1 MQGENAASG
10 SGKTICLV
18 DDESDI
24 TSIIRRGMEQDGFTV
39 HEFNDPIKAWEYFQH
54 NGKSCTVVLSDVRM
68 PGMSGFEFCRKV
80 KQLRPEAPVIL
91 MTAFE
96 INQSEFSKVL
106 PHTTA
111 DAFIRKPIS
120 LKQLKAFINQITSK
134 ADSNSSI

>member
-18 DDESDI
+18 DDETDI
-24 TSIIRRGMEQDGFTV
+24 TSVIRRGMEQDGFTV
-39 HEFNDPIKAWEYFQH
+39 HEFNDPVKAWEYFQR
-54 NGKSCTVVLSDVRM
+54 NGKSCTVVLSDIRM

-106 PHTTA
+106 PHTIA
-111 DAFIRKPIS
+111 DAFIRKPVS
-120 LKQLKAFINQITSK
+120 LKQLKASINEITSR
-134 ADSNSSI
+134 AGPDSSV

>member
-1 MQGENAASG
+1 MRDEKAASQ
-10 SGKTICLV
+10 SKTLCLV
-18 DDESDI
+18 DDEPDI
-24 TSIIRRGMEQDGFTV
+24 TSVIRRGMEQDGFTV
-39 HEFNDPIKAWEYFQH
+39 HEFNDPVKAWEYFQL
-54 NGKSCTVVLSDVRM
+54 NGKNCTVVLSDIRM

-111 DAFIRKPIS
+111 DTFIRKPIS
-120 LKQLKAFINQITSK
+120 LKQLKASINEITSK
-134 ADSNSSI
+134 ADSNSSV

>member
-1 MQGENAASG
+1 
-10 SGKTICLV
+10 
-18 DDESDI
+18 
-24 TSIIRRGMEQDGFTV
+24 
-39 HEFNDPIKAWEYFQH
+39 
-54 NGKSCTVVLSDVRM
+54 VVLSDIRM

-106 PHTTA
+106 PHTAA

-120 LKQLKAFINQITSK
+120 LKQLKASINEITSR
-134 ADSNSSI
+134 AD